1 MLQVSCRNLVAE
13 LAELFIGGTCSRL
26 TDGSLSLKERE
37 EEGLGVGSTV
47 LPGARVD

>member
-1 MLQVSCRNLVAE
+1 MFRVNCRHLVAE
-13 LAELFIGGTCSRL
+13 LAELFVGGTCSRF
-26 TDGSLSLKERE
+26 TDGSLSVKERE